1 MENKYGKGR
10 KRRRKTAK
18 TAAALLAGLVIAV
31 IFMYGIRHITD
42 DRFYVP
48 SLWAIKSDSPGVE
61 WIREGERVVQV
72 KIEGR
77 FPYCFII
84 PEVTEDIVRDSQGN
98 TVSET
103 RIYTFS
109 AEFSLN
115 RKGTYKIDIDSAEDV
130 NFKYVLKFEDK
141 DVVIENGKVVE

>member
-10 KRRRKTAK
+10 NRRGKTAK
-18 TAAALLAGLVIAV
+18 TAAALLAGLIIAV
-31 IFMYGIRHITD
+31 ISMYGIRHITD

-61 WIREGERVVQV
+61 WIWEGERVVQV

-109 AEFSLN
+109 AEFP
-115 RKGTYKIDIDSAEDV
+115 
-130 NFKYVLKFEDK
+130 
-141 DVVIENGKVVE
+141 

>member
-1 MENKYGKGR
+1 MENKYGKRR

-18 TAAALLAGLVIAV
+18 TAAVLLAGLVIAV
-31 IFMYGIRHITD
+31 IFMYGRHITD
-42 DRFYVP
+42 DRFCVS

-84 PEVTEDIVRDSQGN
+84 PEVKEDIVRDSQGN

>member
-10 KRRRKTAK
+10 KRRGKTAK

-84 PEVTEDIVRDSQGN
+84 PDGGYCQGFSGKYGIGNQDIH
-98 TVSET
+98 
-103 RIYTFS
+103 IFC
-109 AEFSLN
+109 
-115 RKGTYKIDIDSAEDV
+115 
-130 NFKYVLKFEDK
+130 
-141 DVVIENGKVVE
+141 